1 MFKSTLYKNS
11 PQVMY
16 KFGKTLS
23 SDILERFSVEHHER
37 LKWRGIPL
45 GRDYNIKVIWSMW
58 VLKERADKAEEWFK
72 QKYPKKFYCG
82 INYNGITECRTW
94 ATQEHIEFMN
104 LLYSSYPATDQ
115 YKAEISRL
123 KMRGDITKTHNKV
136 YYIML
141 NKKQ

>member
-1 MFKSTLYKNS
+1 
-11 PQVMY
+11 MY

>member
-1 MFKSTLYKNS
+1 
-11 PQVMY
+11 MY

-37 LKWRGIPL
+37 LNWRGIPL

-58 VLKERADKAEEWFK
+58 VPIGRANKAEKWFK
-72 QKYPKKFYCG
+72 EKYPKEFYCG
-82 INYNGITECRTW
+82 VSYNGITECRTW
-94 ATQEHIEFMN
+94 TSQQHVEFTN
-104 LLYSSYPATDQ
+104 FLYNNYSATDQ
-115 YKAEISRL
+115 YKAEINRL
-123 KMRGDITKTHNKV
+123 KMQGNITKTHNKI

>member
-1 MFKSTLYKNS
+1 MFRNT

-23 SDILERFSVEHHER
+23 SDVAERFGVEHHKR
-37 LKWRGIPL
+37 LNWRGIPL

-58 VLKERADKAEEWFK
+58 VPIERANKAEEWFK

-94 ATQEHIEFMN
+94 TQQEHIDFMN
-104 LLYSSYPATDQ
+104 LLYKTCPATPQ
-115 YKAEISRL
+115 YKAEINRL
-123 KMRGDITKTHNKV
+123 KMQGNITKTHNKI

-141 NKKQ
+141 TKKQ